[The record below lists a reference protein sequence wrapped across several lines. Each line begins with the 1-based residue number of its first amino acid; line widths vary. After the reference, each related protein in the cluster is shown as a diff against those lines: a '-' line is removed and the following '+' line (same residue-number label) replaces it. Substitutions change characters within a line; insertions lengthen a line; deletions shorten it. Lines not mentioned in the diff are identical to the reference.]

1 MDPTTLSLLVVCVL
15 VMLGT
20 LLGFQ
25 IGMVMGLSG
34 VAGMWIFLGNS
45 AGAFELPFMQS
56 LSVSGWY
63 TLMVIPLFVALGSI
77 AGIARITS
85 DLFTLFSRWLGH
97 IPGGLAI
104 ATIGTCATFSAISGS
119 SIATSATM
127 AKFAEPELRRF
138 GYDSRLSLGSIVM
151 GGTLDIII
159 PPSITLVMFA
169 IFAQQSV
176 GKQLVAGIVPGI
188 LLSLAYSVLI
198 YIRCRLN
205 PKLGPRGQ
213 RYSREERWRSVP
225 PVAPFLIIISL
236 VIGGISFGI
245 WTPVESAAAG
255 LLMVLALGLIRR
267 SITLSALFDALSDAV
282 TVSCS
287 IMMIVIGSMIFSN
300 YLAVTG
306 VNETIVGYVAD
317 SGIHPFLLFC
327 IIVFA
332 YLVLGLYLEAASIL
346 ALTVPLLMPVIE
358 AVGWDP
364 VWFGI
369 VVVILMGIA
378 SVSPPVGLNLFAV
391 KAAVPH
397 AAMRDITWGAVPFWL
412 LNIALLFLLYFMPVL
427 VTWLPSYL

>member
-1 MDPTTLSLLVVCVL
+1 
-15 VMLGT
+15 
-20 LLGFQ
+20 
-25 IGMVMGLSG
+25 
-34 VAGMWIFLGNS
+34 
-45 AGAFELPFMQS
+45 
-56 LSVSGWY
+56 
-63 TLMVIPLFVALGSI
+63 
-77 AGIARITS
+77 
-85 DLFTLFSRWLGH
+85 
-97 IPGGLAI
+97 
-104 ATIGTCATFSAISGS
+104 
-119 SIATSATM
+119 
-127 AKFAEPELRRF
+127 
-138 GYDSRLSLGSIVM
+138 
-151 GGTLDIII
+151 
-159 PPSITLVMFA
+159 
-169 IFAQQSV
+169 
-176 GKQLVAGIVPGI
+176 
-188 LLSLAYSVLI
+188 
-198 YIRCRLN
+198 
-205 PKLGPRGQ
+205 
-213 RYSREERWRSVP
+213 
-225 PVAPFLIIISL
+225 
-236 VIGGISFGI
+236 
-245 WTPVESAAAG
+245 
-255 LLMVLALGLIRR
+255 MVLALGLIRR

-327 IIVFA
+327 IIVLA